1 MMKIMACTLAN
12 PDGMQKHLS
21 KCGCGNKLDQE
32 IALQSAKKQPK
43 LQFTPYTSKST
54 RSIIT
59 SNTAFLQTENQQLK
73 KQVHMLKPR
82 TRVSTRKEV
91 VGPPFYG
98 VN

>member
-1 MMKIMACTLAN
+1 MACTLAN

-21 KCGCGNKLDQE
+21 KCDGGNKLDQE

-43 LQFTPYTSKST
+43 LQFTSYTSKST

-73 KQVHMLKPR
+73 KQPR